1 MNKLFVTRR
10 ENGGGRVRLLIGVG
24 VGAGSDSGSAWSGSG
39 DAVIVRSG
47 TDARGPGEGTMAGR
61 GESARS
67 GPVGCERPYAC
78 QEGDAPTAS
87 RPALRDRLHP
97 HPNVRATCACR
108 ARVAVVDAYI
118 CTALGA
124 RHGRRAPHAK
134 CAKQRQVPSEGS
146 RPVSAGGLQDE
157 ILSPVSGWLRVVR
170 SLSSRDVVRTRHTCL
185 LLRNIQSSGYGL
197 TSILQLYG
205 LTTGVLMPDAQ
216 TNPLQQLTRLVL
228 DVKLEA

>member
-1 MNKLFVTRR
+1 MCIYERARTRCEAGLMNKLFVTRR

-146 RPVSAGGLQDE
+146 RPVSAGGLTLCPGPGE
-157 ILSPVSGWLRVVR
+157 SSLGGPVKGNRATSEG
-170 SLSSRDVVRTRHTCL
+170 SLVGALHPKSSRGVVHW
-185 LLRNIQSSGYGL
+185 SA
-197 TSILQLYG
+197 QLHV
-205 LTTGVLMPDAQ
+205 TGQIAL
-216 TNPLQQLTRLVL
+216 
-228 DVKLEA
+228 